1 MILVSLKNKLLRI
14 YVWLLTSLFKGYK
27 PNLEQ
32 FQSLPLSDQFY
43 WLSKKYPDYADLC
56 YGEGYLGMSY
66 PVNDALVQEHED
78 QPEEYGV
85 VDILRDR
92 VPTLSDERA
101 RAILA
106 GSKLSQEEL
115 DVVIEAI
122 AENDTD
128 GWWGHHGFEI
138 ELADQTVFA
147 HLIGRSLGQGGVDF
161 EYYGTF
167 TDAHSLKDWIE
178 RQPLRQLD
186 WMI

>member
-1 MILVSLKNKLLRI
+1 MIFSDKLFRLYFYCMAAMFMRYKPSLKR
-14 YVWLLTSLFKGYK
+14 
-27 PNLEQ
+27 

-56 YGEGYLGMSY
+56 YGEGYLGVSY
-66 PVNDALVQEHED
+66 PINDALVQDYEY

-85 VDILRDR
+85 VDILRNR
-92 VPTLSDERA
+92 VPALSDDRA
-101 RAILA
+101 RDILA

-138 ELADQTVFA
+138 ELADQTVFT
-147 HLIGRSLGQGGVDF
+147 HFIGRSLGQGGVDF
-161 EYYGTF
+161 EYCGTF
-167 TDAHSLKDWIE
+167 NDAQSLKDWIE
-178 RQPLRQLD
+178 RQPLGQLD
-186 WMI
+186 WMS